1 LLQVQGPAIQQQR
14 QVILLIF
21 IMQLPGC
28 DRMPASFTCLA
39 AGVKG
44 LDTLTPLG
52 RGASLLVIGPN
63 NSGKTTLAL
72 DAVQGC
78 QLGSNMRCVLASTT
92 LSAKDLEKRLKVR
105 VSPAL

>member
-1 LLQVQGPAIQQQR
+1 
-14 QVILLIF
+14 
-21 IMQLPGC
+21 
-28 DRMPASFTCLA
+28 MPHKFCVSAAAFVA
-39 AGVKG
+39 AGVKA

-72 DAVQGC
+72 DAIQGC

-92 LSAKDLEKRLKVR
+92 LSAKDLEKRLKVSGQCE
-105 VSPAL
+105 VLE